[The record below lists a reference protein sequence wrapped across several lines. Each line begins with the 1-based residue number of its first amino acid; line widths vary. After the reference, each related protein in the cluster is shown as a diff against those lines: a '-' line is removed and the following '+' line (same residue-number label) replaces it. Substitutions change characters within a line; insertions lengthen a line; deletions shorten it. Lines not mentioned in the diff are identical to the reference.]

1 MDISLYLRLKQE
13 RSLALLPLPSLSSKP
28 HRSPLAPSQLSPAV
42 RLPGLDNIQKV
53 ANLNHGLNSSKGG
66 GHRGLMTLLN
76 QLSAYLVL
84 KNVPGGLQEA
94 RFTGTT
100 LIKLKRF
107 VSQQNKDGEAKNLN
121 REAVRQQSPVEA
133 KRASLKDHLRA
144 GE

>member
-1 MDISLYLRLKQE
+1 MDISLYLRLKQK
-13 RSLALLPLPSLSSKP
+13 RSLALLPLPSLFCKP

-42 RLPGLDNIQKV
+42 RLPGLGNIQKA
-53 ANLNHGLNSSKGG
+53 ANLNHGLNSSKEG
-66 GHRGLMTLLN
+66 GHRGLMPLLN

-107 VSQQNKDGEAKNLN
+107 VSQQNKGGEAKNLN
-121 REAVRQQSPVEA
+121 SEAGRQRSPV
-133 KRASLKDHLRA
+133 
-144 GE
+144 